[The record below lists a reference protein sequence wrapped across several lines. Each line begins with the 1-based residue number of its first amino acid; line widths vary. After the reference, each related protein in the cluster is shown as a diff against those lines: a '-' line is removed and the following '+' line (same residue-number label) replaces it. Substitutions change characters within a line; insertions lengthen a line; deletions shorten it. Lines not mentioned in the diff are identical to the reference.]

1 MTNTFEFFTEL
12 GGFHV
17 YCNTLNWVPY
27 IEQNIIFE
35 SEYNNKHDRFVL
47 TGKRLLGRIAT
58 ITVGHVSR
66 ELS

>member
-1 MTNTFEFFTEL
+1 MQYVEL
-12 GGFHV
+12 GSLYWTEYNFK
-17 YCNTLNWVPY
+17 
-27 IEQNIIFE
+27 

-47 TGKRLLGRIAT
+47 AGKRLLGHIAP